1 MRIITSYQAAQAGLH
16 QLTQYTLVSQRIQT
30 GGCRIV
36 DSQVIRCLGI
46 RIWNITNMY
55 HERYKNSTAL
65 MMLIGEC

>member
-16 QLTQYTLVSQRIQT
+16 QRTQYKIVSQLIRT

-36 DSQVIRCLGI
+36 DGQVFRCPEI

-55 HERYKNSTAL
+55 HERYKSSTAL
-65 MMLIGEC
+65 MMFIGEC